1 MFNQLPQGIKISI
14 SRSISTAFEQYMKN
28 IEWDEKKYNL
38 QDFINQWREY
48 AEKNASWFDK
58 IDQNIKEDLQFHE
71 DLAKK
76 INETIEKILMEP
88 PTQSQMDELDRLIKK
103 LNIEDIDYSCKA
115 EAKYHIE
122 RLKNM

>member
-58 IDQNIKEDLQFHE
+58 IDQEIKEDLQFHE